1 MSGLGKERSPL
12 GEWVDSKWGHGGQA
26 KLMELCGLDKNTA
39 SAACSAKGRKLNQ
52 STRGRIIQGLQNA
65 GYSLYEDDFWP

>member
-1 MSGLGKERSPL
+1 MSGIGKDRSLLGD
-12 GEWVDSKWGHGGQA
+12 WVDSKWGYGGQA

-52 STRGRIIQGLQNA
+52 STRGRIVLGLQKA
-65 GYSLYEDDFWP
+65 GHKVYEDDFW